1 MSLLSAARI
10 GAVLLLPLACPVGVD
25 SALGQRDSPSPSD
38 NRALPHYD
46 LSGPG
51 TRRFKLP
58 SELAEISGLAF
69 TPDGRLLAHGDE
81 RGVIWQIDPATG
93 VPSNRFGFGSHGH
106 LLHGDFEDI
115 QVVGQRVFLVT
126 SEGQIFEARE
136 PSDEVVVDAIPRSAG
151 LAGACEVEG
160 LGWDPATKSLL
171 LLCKHAWRKRWRRS
185 VVVLAASIES
195 WRFEAEPRI
204 LIPESALERATGERR
219 FSGTAIVR
227 HPRTG
232 SYLLLAGPQHAYAE
246 VTAAGAVIGG
256 GKLPSELHR
265 QAEGI
270 AVGPDLTLY
279 ISDEAAGKQ
288 ATLTAYA
295 YRP

>member
-1 MSLLSAARI
+1 MSLPSPARTGAA
-10 GAVLLLPLACPVGVD
+10 LLFALACPTGVH
-25 SALGQRDSPSPSD
+25 SVQAQSD
-38 NRALPHYD
+38 PAAPAARRALQHYE
-46 LSGPG
+46 LNGPG

-58 SELAEISGLAF
+58 SDLAEISGLAF

-93 VPSNRFGFGSHGH
+93 EAANRFGFGKRGH

-115 QVVGQRVFLVT
+115 QVVGKRVFLVT
-126 SEGQIFEARE
+126 SKGQILEATE
-136 PSDEVVVDAIPRSAG
+136 PSDEVVVDAISRSDG

-160 LGWDPATKSLL
+160 LAYDAPTKSLL
-171 LLCKHAWRKRWRRS
+171 VLCKHAWTKRWRRS
-185 VVVLAASIES
+185 VVVLAVSTDS
-195 WRFEAEPRI
+195 WRFEPRPRM
-204 LIPESALERATGERR
+204 LIPESDLERVTGNKQ
-219 FSGTAIVR
+219 FSGTAIAR

-232 SYLLLAGPQHAYAE
+232 TYILLSGPQHAYAE
-246 VTAAGAVIGG
+246 VTSTGEVLSG
-256 GKLPSELHR
+256 GKLPGELHR

-279 ISDEAAGKQ
+279 ISDEAAGKH
-288 ATLTAYA
+288 ATLTTYA